1 MDDAVE
7 ESLKKPRRGDFKGQ
21 RSETD
26 SNRITNPTGIRW
38 SYTRRVTFSAET
50 AGEDAEYTHKKLSLR
65 SPSLPFISISW
76 TLDLYIPMT
85 TQNLSLL
92 SPPKSFPLMLIY
104 LITVKSSYT
113 CISPQGLEEWEGQT
127 SKLSFTEKGTE
138 ARRTGGVL
146 SCRILLLA

>member
-7 ESLKKPRRGDFKGQ
+7 KESLKKPRRGDFKGQ

-26 SNRITNPTGIRW
+26 SNRITNPTGIQW

-92 SPPKSFPLMLIY
+92 PPTKVISSDAHLSNNCKEQLHVYFP
-104 LITVKSSYT
+104 T
-113 CISPQGLEEWEGQT
+113 
-127 SKLSFTEKGTE
+127 GTRGMGR
-138 ARRTGGVL
+138 AD
-146 SCRILLLA
+146 I